1 LTASRPKTNLEPSVV
16 KFSRLTTA
24 PPSQEMTA
32 LGQPSGANQER
43 SVFAYRMKTA
53 KITWMRTP
61 IPTRRQLMR
70 RRLLEKRMAMPR
82 IRNRPKIPLSN
93 EIAFIGHLLLRI
105 GFEKTI
111 IATGL

>member
-1 LTASRPKTNLEPSVV
+1 
-16 KFSRLTTA
+16 
-24 PPSQEMTA
+24 
-32 LGQPSGANQER
+32 
-43 SVFAYRMKTA
+43 
-53 KITWMRTP
+53 
-61 IPTRRQLMR
+61 MR